1 MFRLRRF
8 LPNPQL
14 FFRISPPS
22 PRNSHISNVRQVKFK
37 RPWIRK
43 FLSTCLLYGT
53 AFHLWSSF
61 VLIQFDDTLHDADA
75 AQEPQAGNRGSVKDR
90 DATDESEESA
100 DSEPI
105 FIPLG
110 WPRLRKGELYVASDP
125 EWKEFAK
132 ISRDREKLQAL
143 REELTSIVLS
153 DASRSNM
160 LLGALGGPLTVTG
173 SWLVHHFPHRSPPL
187 YSRSGLEIADTGVYW
202 SDRLI
207 SSEHGDL
214 MRKCMRP
221 LYVTL
226 AIRDAYMVL
235 FKRQLARFNIIDQEE
250 GVANAHL
257 QQQKAL
263 SADLR
268 TLDGLSRLSQLESS
282 PQEPP
287 SPPQDTPQANAESR
301 PHPSFLISTL
311 QRLPVP
317 KFGPGSDLHAASLA
331 FKLRLDHCWA
341 RELHT
346 PPPGVFY
353 FLGPV
358 GVKGPRGFC
367 RLEVKGEYDPATAK
381 WTLVSLQLKDLSLFQ
396 QKPLDLDYVCP
407 FSAKMFKTFY
417 TSVKPVVANQ
427 YQSKLQVIFRQQIQ
441 PWHPSSTL
449 THEAGAAVLKIAPEK
464 FWDFSAVLFDNQ
476 KDFFD
481 VNVVNET
488 RNRTYERLAK
498 LAGRVGVDEHAVLQ
512 MLTVSDKPSADGQ
525 LNMGN
530 QVTNDIKLMVKA
542 NRVIGVHVSP
552 TVFFNGIEESAIS
565 SSFTATQWEEWLAK
579 NVA

>member
-22 PRNSHISNVRQVKFK
+22 SRNSHITNVRQVKFK

-43 FLSTCLLYGT
+43 FLSSCLLYGT

-61 VLIQFDDTLHDADA
+61 VLLQFDDTLHDVDE
-75 AQEPQAGNRGSVKDR
+75 AQEPQSGNKRSIKG
-90 DATDESEESA
+90 TDENRHDSEEVTDA
-100 DSEPI
+100 DPI

-132 ISRDREKLQAL
+132 VSRDREKLQAL
-143 REELTSIVLS
+143 REELTSVVLR

-187 YSRSGLEIADTGVYW
+187 YSRSGLEITDTGVYW
-202 SDRLI
+202 TEKLM

-214 MRKCMRP
+214 MRKCMQP
-221 LYVTL
+221 LFVTL

-235 FKRQLARFNIIDQEE
+235 FKRQLARMNILDQEQS
-250 GVANAHL
+250 VASTHL
-257 QQQKAL
+257 QQQKEL

-268 TLDGLSRLSQLESS
+268 TLDGLSGMSQLELS
-282 PQEPP
+282 PQQPP
-287 SPPQDTPQANAESR
+287 SPPQGAPQGDSDS
-301 PHPSFLISTL
+301 PSHPSFLISTL

-331 FKLRLDHCWA
+331 FKLRLHDCWA
-341 RELHT
+341 RELYT

-358 GVKGPRGFC
+358 GLKGPRGFC
-367 RLEVKGEYDPATAK
+367 RVEVKGEYDPATAK

-396 QKPLDLDYVCP
+396 QNPLGDP
-407 FSAKMFKTFY
+407 
-417 TSVKPVVANQ
+417 
-427 YQSKLQVIFRQQIQ
+427 
-441 PWHPSSTL
+441 
-449 THEAGAAVLKIAPEK
+449 
-464 FWDFSAVLFDNQ
+464 
-476 KDFFD
+476 
-481 VNVVNET
+481 
-488 RNRTYERLAK
+488 
-498 LAGRVGVDEHAVLQ
+498 
-512 MLTVSDKPSADGQ
+512 
-525 LNMGN
+525 
-530 QVTNDIKLMVKA
+530 
-542 NRVIGVHVSP
+542 
-552 TVFFNGIEESAIS
+552 
-565 SSFTATQWEEWLAK
+565 
-579 NVA
+579 